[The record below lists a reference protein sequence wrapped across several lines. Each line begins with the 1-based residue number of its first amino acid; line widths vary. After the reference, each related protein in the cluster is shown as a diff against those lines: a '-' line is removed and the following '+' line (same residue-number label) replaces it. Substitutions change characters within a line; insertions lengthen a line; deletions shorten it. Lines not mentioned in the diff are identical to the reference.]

1 MADTSA
7 LQQVLV
13 ELAAQLS
20 AAATAL
26 NRLTPEPVNGRA
38 APAADLAPDVPKT
51 VPALHCGAVEVPKRY
66 PSETYL
72 AEVPAQLADALGALE
87 QERVWRKGYQ
97 REFSHAMREIERLKA
112 SEAASAERERKL
124 MNALRVSD
132 EKYAEAERSR
142 KVLTDQVAAL
152 REWNPSDGAVQ
163 VVRKML
169 IRSGQSAIRSALRAA
184 FVHDHFEAGEPR
196 T

>member
-1 MADTSA
+1 MDRAA
-7 LQQVLV
+7 HILA
-13 ELAAQLS
+13 ELATQLS

-87 QERVWRKGYQ
+87 QERAARQIYQ
-97 REFSHAMREIERLKA
+97 REFSHARREVERLKA

-124 MNALRVSD
+124 TDALRVGG
-132 EKYAEAERSR
+132 ERCAAAERAR
-142 KVLTDQVAAL
+142 KVLVDQVAAL
-152 REWNPSDGAVQ
+152 HGWNPSDGAV
-163 VVRKML
+163 RAAHGML
-169 IRSGQSAIRSALRAA
+169 IHSGQSAIRSALRAA
-184 FVHDHFEAGEPR
+184 FVHDRFEAGEPR